1 MINDR
6 QTLTLSG
13 LTGVGIFVFGII
25 GILDNFIVMTILT
38 VMFLSIIIN
47 LFYLYHKQQMK
58 KTTNTKN
65 RS

>member
-6 QTLTLSG
+6 QALILSG

-47 LFYLYHKQQMK
+47 LFYLYHKQQIK
-58 KTTNTKN
+58 KTTNNKN